1 MTTTEINSTISDS
14 EQSNFAD
21 LKSVLT
27 DPEFDRQTRLLRL
40 QGWRGDDLGA
50 AVRAGS
56 YAHRIAPGFCA
67 ALAWVVA
74 FTGSLPIALVTLV
87 SAIIGVFAANH
98 PLESAYNAIARRRRG
113 NPIPPARAGKRLG
126 CFMGTIFFGAASVAF
141 MLDYVTAGQIIAGI
155 MAALATVVAV
165 TNVCIPSIVLT
176 LTFGKAGA
184 ARPLLLTN
192 Q

>member
-1 MTTTEINSTISDS
+1 MTTTEINSTISDL
-14 EQSNFAD
+14 EQSNFTD

-27 DPEFDRQTRLLRL
+27 DPEFDRQSRLLRL
-40 QGWRGDDLGA
+40 QGWRGSDLEA

-56 YAHRIAPGFCA
+56 YAHRIAPGSCA

-74 FTGSLPIALVTLV
+74 FTGSLPIALVTLL

-98 PLESAYNAIARRRRG
+98 PLESAYNVIARRRG
-113 NPIPPARAGKRLG
+113 GSPIPPARAGKRLG

-141 MLDYVTAGQIIAGI
+141 VLDYVAAGRIIVGI
-155 MAALATVVAV
+155 MAAVATVVAV
-165 TNVCIPSIVLT
+165 TNVCIPSIILT
-176 LTFGKAGA
+176 LTFGKARVA
-184 ARPLLLTN
+184 CPLLITN